1 MPSVIKYGDVSGVEG
16 GDFEHAPVGLYVAKV
31 AEVTQKT
38 SKNNEEMVEVVFE
51 ITKDANGK
59 KLKKKYSRLWFY
71 APLDPG
77 ASWARRLKDLVTGFG
92 LKPKGGNMASIIGKE
107 ALIRL
112 REDTDLN
119 GDYRPNIGKILP
131 LASMK
136 PAEPEEDEELEEEE
150 EEEESTDGALDD
162 LTRAELKA
170 LIKEEGLDVRVLKSM
185 SDDDVREAIAE
196 ARPEAEEEEELEEE
210 EEEEEDDE
218 EEEEDEGD
226 NYDNLSLGELRQ
238 ELKDR
243 ELESKGGKN
252 ILIARLRTDDAEDP
266 V

>member
-1 MPSVIKYGDVSGVEG
+1 MPSVIKYGDVSGIE
-16 GDFEHAPVGLYVAKV
+16 GDFEQAPVGLYIAK
-31 AEVTQKT
+31 ATEVTQRK

-51 ITKDANGK
+51 ITKDANGE
-59 KLKKKYSRLWFY
+59 KLKKKYGRLWFY
-71 APLDPG
+71 APLDPN
-77 ASWARRLKDLVTGFG
+77 ASWARRLKDIVTGFG
-92 LKPKGGNMASIIGKE
+92 LKPKGGNLASIIGKE

-112 REDTDLN
+112 REDVDQN
-119 GDYRPNIGKILP
+119 GEYRPNIGKILP

-150 EEEESTDGALDD
+150 EEEGTDGALDD

-210 EEEEEDDE
+210 EEEEDDE
-218 EEEEDEGD
+218 EEDDEEDEGD